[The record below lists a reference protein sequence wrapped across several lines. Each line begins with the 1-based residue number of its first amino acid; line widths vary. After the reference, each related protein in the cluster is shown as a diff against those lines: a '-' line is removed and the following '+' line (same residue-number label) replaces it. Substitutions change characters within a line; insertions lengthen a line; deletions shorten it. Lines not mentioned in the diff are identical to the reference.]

1 MLSVSTKHR
10 SDKQNYWRSVHS
22 YWENV
27 LVYHSSCAPVF
38 TRIPTPWSCWP
49 KINTKQTWLIM
60 LAFSSPVVCTG
71 WRVICFHLNGIN
83 VYRRVTKGD
92 YHIQP
97 NERHGYM
104 ASSAPSTSLL
114 RLKQF
119 EYYSHSMPFMAILK
133 KPENCPFFLTFRDH
147 YFHSVPNQSESRNL
161 HNLKARRS

>member
-1 MLSVSTKHR
+1 MSIFLISSQNPGPENTWIFSEMLSVSTKHR
-10 SDKQNYWRSVHS
+10 SDKQNYWRSMHS

-92 YHIQP
+92 LCTIFKINSQLRP
-97 NERHGYM
+97 FG
-104 ASSAPSTSLL
+104 PSLL
-114 RLKQF
+114 APAPR
-119 EYYSHSMPFMAILK
+119 E
-133 KPENCPFFLTFRDH
+133 
-147 YFHSVPNQSESRNL
+147 
-161 HNLKARRS
+161 HNIY

>member
-1 MLSVSTKHR
+1 MARIQQSDTQRVHFSHLFSNPGPENTWIFSEMLSVSTKHR

-114 RLKQF
+114 RLK
-119 EYYSHSMPFMAILK
+119 
-133 KPENCPFFLTFRDH
+133 
-147 YFHSVPNQSESRNL
+147 
-161 HNLKARRS
+161 